1 MSRNTFDGTR
11 VVRSKGRTQK
21 PWKVV
26 LPGGLVLY
34 RFEEREKAIAKL
46 ADLRAHATDRVAL
59 ARAEYERIRDDEAAF
74 QRLGVE
80 AEADPA

>member
-1 MSRNTFDGTR
+1 MTGNTFDGTR
-11 VVRSKGRTQK
+11 VVRSRGRTQK

-34 RFEEREKAIAKL
+34 RYADRESAIARL
-46 ADLRAHATDRVAL
+46 ADLRAHATDRVRL
-59 ARAEYERIRDDEAAF
+59 ARDEYERIRSEEADF
-74 QRLGVE
+74 QRLGIE